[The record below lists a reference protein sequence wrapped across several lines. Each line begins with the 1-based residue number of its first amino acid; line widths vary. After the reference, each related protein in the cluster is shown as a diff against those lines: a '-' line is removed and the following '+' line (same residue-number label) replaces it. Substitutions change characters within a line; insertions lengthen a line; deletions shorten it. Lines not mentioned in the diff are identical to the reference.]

1 MLRDEVQDKLNRY
14 FAEKL
19 EMYGATAKGV
29 DYNSTEAQGKRFDQ
43 LVKVIDPSSYF
54 TVTDYGSG
62 FGAMFDF
69 INKKGWSFEYYG
81 LDLIEEMI
89 VAGKEIHKA
98 YSNCH
103 FINSESD
110 LPVTDYVLAGSI
122 FNIRMDA
129 SENEWIQMITDTL
142 YRINKLCLK
151 GFSFNMLTEYS
162 DRDKMRS
169 DLFYGNPSFFFDF
182 CKRNFSRNV
191 ALLHDYELYDFT
203 IIVRKNS

>member
-1 MLRDEVQDKLNRY
+1 MLRDEVQTKLNRY
-14 FAEKL
+14 FTEKL
-19 EMYGATAKGV
+19 KMYGPTAKGV
-29 DYNSTEAQGKRFDQ
+29 DYNSTEAQDKRFEQ

-62 FGAMFDF
+62 VGALFDF

-81 LDLIEEMI
+81 LDLIEEMVI
-89 VAGKEIHKA
+89 AGKEIHKT

-103 FINSESD
+103 FIGSEND
-110 LPVTDYVLAGSI
+110 LIVTDYVLAGSI

-129 SENEWIQMITDTL
+129 SEDEWVQMITNTL
-142 YRINKLCLK
+142 CRINTLCLK

-162 DRDKMRS
+162 DKDKMRP

-203 IIVRKNS
+203 IIVRKNR